1 MLKNIVSFIFI
12 YIFIISCEDNPM
24 IYTPGECT
32 NCMLELSFPELEIE
46 SDGYYHLD
54 FIDGSNQTFA
64 RVEAQVG
71 HDYEYVG
78 WTSNTQYC
86 FEWNGIQ
93 QCYNIVNGSGY
104 SGLDGIASTIMG
116 VHEEHIG
123 KTVKIYCGYYDDY
136 GVQHL
141 DSLEVIIDE

>member
-1 MLKNIVSFIFI
+1 MLRNIVSFIFI

-24 IYTPGECT
+24 NYTPGECT

-64 RVEAQVG
+64 ILEAQVG

-78 WTSNTQYC
+78 WTSNAYYC
-86 FEWNGIQ
+86 LEWNGFQ
-93 QCYNIVNGSGY
+93 QCDDVVNNSSY
-104 SGLDGIASTIMG
+104 SGSDGIASTVLG
-116 VHEEHIG
+116 VLDIHTKDTI
-123 KTVKIYCGYYDDY
+123 KVYCGFYDDY
-136 GVQHL
+136 GIQHL